1 MADPFALARAEGGDA
16 VLLLAEQRLADLL
29 RQADSADSADS
40 LNPEIW
46 ETYRLISRTPPATL
60 VGAAVKLRLLLDP
73 DLGPA
78 AGKASD
84 DDIIS
89 LQQIVDL
96 VERQTH

>member
-1 MADPFALARAEGGDA
+1 MARAEGPDA

-29 RQADSADSADS
+29 RQADSADS

-78 AGKASD
+78 ANKASD
-84 DDIIS
+84 DDMIS
-89 LQQIVDL
+89 LRQIADL